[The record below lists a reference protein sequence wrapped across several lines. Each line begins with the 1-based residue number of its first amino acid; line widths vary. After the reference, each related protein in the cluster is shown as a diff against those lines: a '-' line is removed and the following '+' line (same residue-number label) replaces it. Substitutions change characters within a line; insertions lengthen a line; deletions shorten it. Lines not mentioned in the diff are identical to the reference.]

1 MFDEKQAELAKLNR
15 DLRFKPANPD
25 KARTLTA
32 EQVAFYNTNGYLKP
46 FRIFDESQT
55 RANRAYFDFLTAE
68 THIRLT
74 VIKTPV
80 VVFGT

>member
-15 DLRFKPANPD
+15 DLRFTPVNPV

-46 FRIFDESQT
+46 FRIFD
-55 RANRAYFDFLTAE
+55 
-68 THIRLT
+68 
-74 VIKTPV
+74 
-80 VVFGT
+80 

>member
-32 EQVAFYNTNGYLKP
+32 EQVGFIIPTAISSLSGSLTNRRRVRTE
-46 FRIFDESQT
+46 RILIS
-55 RANRAYFDFLTAE
+55 
-68 THIRLT
+68 
-74 VIKTPV
+74 
-80 VVFGT
+80 